1 MGKKPDTLNTDEE
14 KVNEF
19 KRNDYEKENYVR
31 VQDYTGE
38 GYTLRDSKE
47 KNREIAIQ
55 HQDEVEKAVKEFFLT
70 NYHLNVEVNNI
81 VAAVD
86 GVAVHVES
94 IENPNIHTFAI
105 VPVDIKSKIVHTN
118 QTWSLEGEV
127 EKAIKGSLYVKAN
140 EKEFANLNRYLNSI
154 EQKYPVTTVR
164 LESIKNTSIRGYNTQ
179 HYFIAPAGKTFNKLF
194 IEYMN
199 NPSLSP
205 DSIVEFFKLNP
216 LDPRYITISIEFFME
231 NENEEPSI
239 DILDEIIHDLENM
252 SNIPKGAYSIYLH
265 DNYIDKQKSIG
276 YKSNTLERSHP
287 NQLIKK

>member
-14 KVNEF
+14 KVKEF
-19 KRNDYEKENYVR
+19 KKNDYEKENYVR

-94 IENPNIHTFAI
+94 IDNPNIHTFAI

-164 LESIKNTSIRGYNTQ
+164 LESSELL
-179 HYFIAPAGKTFNKLF
+179 P
-194 IEYMN
+194 
-199 NPSLSP
+199 
-205 DSIVEFFKLNP
+205 P
-216 LDPRYITISIEFFME
+216 LT
-231 NENEEPSI
+231 
-239 DILDEIIHDLENM
+239 
-252 SNIPKGAYSIYLH
+252 
-265 DNYIDKQKSIG
+265 
-276 YKSNTLERSHP
+276 TLTGR
-287 NQLIKK
+287 